1 MFYNLYNTM
10 LRTLKYVIQVQV
22 IISYQQNENKNHNEI
37 PHLTDQDGYTQKR
50 QIITL
55 VGGDTEKRKPMHF

>member
-1 MFYNLYNTM
+1 M

-37 PHLTDQDGYTQKR
+37 PHLTD
-50 QIITL
+50 
-55 VGGDTEKRKPMHF
+55 